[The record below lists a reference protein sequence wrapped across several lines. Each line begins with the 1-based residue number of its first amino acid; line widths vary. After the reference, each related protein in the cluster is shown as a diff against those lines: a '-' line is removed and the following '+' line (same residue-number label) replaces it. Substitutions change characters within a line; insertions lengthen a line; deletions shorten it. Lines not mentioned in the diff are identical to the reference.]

1 MEGPRSSDEEELF
14 GKEGG
19 RGNSKHRS
27 GKTRVGLRGR
37 HKERWR
43 KEATRMRSTAMGEDR

>member
-1 MEGPRSSDEEELF
+1 MKEEELF